1 MTQAIKEK
9 KQIFDF
15 VYNLSDIAA
24 KQAWVFRY
32 DPESDELSVTV
43 PRLSKDARIRYVND
57 EIALYFSKNNK
68 IEGLFIE
75 YFCHNFIKHQSAFK
89 NLKNL
94 VNKITKKQPVE
105 QDGLVEFSWKAIKK
119 MAPDFDDAIKFSLI
133 KDVQL
138 QV

>member
-1 MTQAIKEK
+1 
-9 KQIFDF
+9 
-15 VYNLSDIAA
+15 VYNLSNIAA

-43 PRLSKDARIRYVND
+43 PKLSKDARIRYVND

-75 YFCHNFIKHQSAFK
+75 YFRHNFIQHQSAFK
-89 NLKNL
+89 NLKNMARA
-94 VNKITKKQPVE
+94 ITKKQPVQ
-105 QDGLVEFSWKAIKK
+105 QDGLVEFSWKSIKK
-119 MAPDFDDAIKFSLI
+119 MAPDFDDAIKFSLV

>member
-24 KQAWVFRY
+24 KQDWVFRY

-43 PRLSKDARIRYVND
+43 PKLSKDARIRYVND
-57 EIALYFSKNNK
+57 EIALYYSKNNQ

-75 YFCHNFIKHQSAFK
+75 YFRHNFIQHQSAFK

-94 VNKITKKQPVE
+94 VNKITKKQPVQ
-105 QDGLVEFSWKAIKK
+105 QDGLVEFSWKKIEKIAS
-119 MAPDFDDAIKFSLI
+119 DFDDAIKFSLV
-133 KDVQL
+133 KDIQL